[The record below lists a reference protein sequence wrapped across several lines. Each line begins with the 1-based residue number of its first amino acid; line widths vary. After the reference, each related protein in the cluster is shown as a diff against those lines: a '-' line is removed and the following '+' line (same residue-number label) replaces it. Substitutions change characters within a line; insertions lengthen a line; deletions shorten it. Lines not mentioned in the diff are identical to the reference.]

1 MRVGA
6 STIAIWAVI
15 IALITVNVVS
25 LVSGQ
30 SYIAVVSGTSME
42 PILSTGDVVFILPVK
57 SPSEIRVGDVI
68 VYKSQS
74 GRYIIHRV
82 ISIVSVGG
90 RAYFVTKGDNNPVP
104 DSFGYGYPGVP
115 FENVVGKVVSIGG
128 GVLKIPYVGIISL
141 LRAEAA
147 VGLAVM

>member
-1 MRVGA
+1 MRVSV

-15 IALITVNVVS
+15 ILLIAVNIVS
-25 LVSGQ
+25 LLSGQ
-30 SYIAVVSGTSME
+30 SYVAVVSGTSME

-57 SPSEIRVGDVI
+57 SPSEISLGDVI

-82 ISIVSVGG
+82 INMVSAGDK
-90 RAYFVTKGDNNPVP
+90 AYFVTKGDNNPIP
-104 DSFGYGYPGVP
+104 DTFGYGYPGVP

-128 GVLKIPYVGIISL
+128 SVLKIPYVGVISL
-141 LRAEAA
+141 LRAETI
-147 VGLAVM
+147 